1 MSVATLR
8 SWCAGLAA
16 TLALAAPS
24 WAGAQDM
31 QVQTLIG
38 DQPLEVSDHA
48 AVLRLGPADA
58 DWSDLGAPI
67 ELAIHLGR
75 SSGATMSGDDATCLT
90 QAVYYEARSEPIEGQ
105 QAVAQVVM
113 NRTRNGRYPNS
124 VCGVVYERTGAYG
137 TCQFTFVCDGSMR
150 RPMQGEAWERA
161 QSVATQALHGFELAP
176 LKDAMH
182 YHADYVSPA
191 WSVTLPR
198 IRQIGR
204 HIFYQ

>member
-1 MSVATLR
+1 M
-8 SWCAGLAA
+8 
-16 TLALAAPS
+16 P
-24 WAGAQDM
+24 
-31 QVQTLIG
+31 VQTLIG

-75 SSGATMSGDDATCLT
+75 GAAETPSGDAATCLT
-90 QAVYYEARSEPIEGQ
+90 QAIYYEARSEPLEGQ

-113 NRTRNGRYPNS
+113 NRTRTGRYGNS
-124 VCGVVYERTGAYG
+124 VCGVVYERSGAYG

-161 QSVATQALHGFELAP
+161 QTVATQALHGFELTP